1 MATIRQGSYVSKTP
15 TSLYGS
21 GLSFSGRS
29 NTLDD
34 LENNDEFQEIAE
46 RFLESV
52 GEKSDDIF
60 EYLRDSKYNLYSG
73 MKRAMKSGKFSD
85 QEKQDY
91 KYLSS
96 RFENADMGS
105 FRQYLELIKDVSLDI
120 VTDPTAILAVL
131 TTPISGGTS
140 LAARQG
146 AVTAALQ
153 GTKAI
158 AKNNLKNIGKKQIY
172 KSAALTGAEVGGG
185 ALGA

>member
-60 EYLRDSKYNLYSG
+60 EYIRESKYNLYSV
-73 MKRAMKSGKFSD
+73 
-85 QEKQDY
+85 
-91 KYLSS
+91 
-96 RFENADMGS
+96 S
-105 FRQYLELIKDVSLDI
+105 FILYSFTIQLI
-120 VTDPTAILAVL
+120 
-131 TTPISGGTS
+131 
-140 LAARQG
+140 
-146 AVTAALQ
+146 
-153 GTKAI
+153 
-158 AKNNLKNIGKKQIY
+158 
-172 KSAALTGAEVGGG
+172 
-185 ALGA
+185 